1 MARRKL
7 FGKSKAKK
15 EDTEKEIDVPIV
27 EDEETPKQN
36 DEVKEELKKEVN
48 VETSEETE
56 ELPITEYHETL
67 YSSEH
72 TSKNGKETWKRRSWE
87 STSTIEKNVDAI
99 DKKKIVY
106 KQTSAGSDGIEKRV
120 DRLFSSKGIKTAK
133 KKKDKATVAPEG
145 YISKVNKKTGLT
157 YYKKK

>member
-1 MARRKL
+1 MARQKL

-87 STSTIEKNVDAI
+87 SASTIEKNVDAI

-106 KQTSAGSDGIEKRV
+106 KQTSAGSDGIERKV

-133 KKKDKATVAPEG
+133 KKKDEAAVAPEG
-145 YISKVNKKTGLT
+145 YIPKVNKKTGLT

>member
-15 EDTEKEIDVPIV
+15 EDTEKEIDIPIV
-27 EDEETPKQN
+27 EEEETPKQN
-36 DEVKEELKKEVN
+36 EEVKEELKKEVN
-48 VETSEETE
+48 VETCEETE

-67 YSSEH
+67 YSSDH
-72 TSKNGKETWKRRSWE
+72 PSKKGKETWKRKSWE
-87 STSTIEKNVDAI
+87 RTNTIEKNVDTI

-106 KQTSAGSDGIEKRV
+106 KQTSAGSDGIERKV

-145 YISKVNKKTGLT
+145 YIPKVNKKTGLT

>member
-1 MARRKL
+1 LARQKL

-106 KQTSAGSDGIEKRV
+106 KQTSAGSDGIERKV

-133 KKKDKATVAPEG
+133 KKKDEAAVAPEG
-145 YISKVNKKTGLT
+145 YIPKVNKKTGLT

>member
-1 MARRKL
+1 MARQKL

-99 DKKKIVY
+99 DKKKTVY
-106 KQTSAGSDGIEKRV
+106 KQTSAGSDGIERKV

-133 KKKDKATVAPEG
+133 KDKATVTPEG
-145 YISKVNKKTGLT
+145 YIPKVNKKTGLT

>member
-1 MARRKL
+1 L

>member
-1 MARRKL
+1 LARRKL

-27 EDEETPKQN
+27 EYEETPKQN

-106 KQTSAGSDGIEKRV
+106 KQTSAGSDGIERKV

-133 KKKDKATVAPEG
+133 KKKDEAAVAPEG
-145 YISKVNKKTGLT
+145 YIPKVNKKTGLT

>member
-1 MARRKL
+1 MARQKL

-72 TSKNGKETWKRRSWE
+72 TSKNGKETWKRKSWE

-106 KQTSAGSDGIEKRV
+106 KQTSAGSDGIERKV